1 MVTWDHLPRR
11 SALYFA
17 VVTLRR
23 SATGAL
29 LTFGPEGPS
38 DGFDRG
44 TRLLAHSVNK
54 INPPCINARPGR
66 TVQMGTYPA
75 GDGEHA
81 PGLQGVQPY
90 SPFRAYSR
98 TAAEPPELH
107 VRRPNLSLDDL
118 LRVVIAPLHVTLGG
132 LIGCLRRF

>member
-1 MVTWDHLPRR
+1 VVTWDHLPRR

-29 LTFGPEGPS
+29 LTFGPERPS

-54 INPPCINARPGR
+54 INPPSINVRPGR

-75 GDGEHA
+75 GDGEHSA
-81 PGLQGVQPY
+81 RPSG
-90 SPFRAYSR
+90 AYSR

-118 LRVVIAPLHVTLGG
+118 LRFVIAPPHVTLGG

>member
-1 MVTWDHLPRR
+1 MQRTL
-11 SALYFA
+11 FC

-81 PGLQGVQPY
+81 PG
-90 SPFRAYSR
+90 FRAYSR

-118 LRVVIAPLHVTLGG
+118 LRFVIAPLHVTLGG

>member
-1 MVTWDHLPRR
+1 VVTWDDLLRR

-44 TRLLAHSVNK
+44 TRLLAHSVIRSIPRALTRVRVERSK
-54 INPPCINARPGR
+54 WGL
-66 TVQMGTYPA
+66 TLPA
-75 GDGEHA
+75 TA
-81 PGLQGVQPY
+81 STRQA
-90 SPFRAYSR
+90 FRAYSR

-118 LRVVIAPLHVTLGG
+118 LRFVIAPLHVTLGG